1 MYLNEAP
8 TRITD
13 FLSCP
18 LNHISVNCLSRIT
31 RIFSIFS
38 TGELKMQENFLH
50 LICYLLGGFCIF
62 ISVLSKTGI
71 SFWRGLSVFIEQR
84 STGHN

>member
-1 MYLNEAP
+1 MVNRTLMYLNEAP

-18 LNHISVNCLSRIT
+18 LNHISVNCLSVT
-31 RIFSIFS
+31 QESLAFFS

-50 LICYLLGGFCIF
+50 LICYLLGVFCIF
-62 ISVLSKTGI
+62 IMTQNNFSIK
-71 SFWRGLSVFIEQR
+71 
-84 STGHN
+84 